1 MLHNINREN
10 SFMNA
15 SISHSS
21 LSQSLP
27 AGIVRLSTSQFHTAA
42 LALQP
47 TVAVFDCDGTLWSG
61 DAGSAFMTWSMERGL
76 LSRETSDFLDARHRA
91 YRRGEVSELVICG
104 EMVQIYHGLRLE
116 EMRSAAAEFFK
127 RHVEPNI
134 FPEMLSLVTELQKRG
149 TEIWAVSSTNDWVIE
164 EGMKRFNIPADHILA
179 ACVHVR
185 DGVIT
190 EDLRDIPTD
199 EGKVTALAR
208 NGVTA
213 PDLVFG
219 NSVHDAAMLSIARR
233 PYAVNPSDALVAECL
248 RREWPVYFPSSVE
261 PPQ

>member
-1 MLHNINREN
+1 
-10 SFMNA
+10 MNA

-21 LSQSLP
+21 LSQPLP
-27 AGIVRLSTSQFHTAA
+27 EGINRLSTPQFSAA
-42 LALQP
+42 VLAVQP
-47 TVAVFDCDGTLWSG
+47 EVAVFDCDGTLWSG
-61 DAGSAFMTWSMERGL
+61 DAGSAFMRWSMDRGL
-76 LSRETSDFLDARHRA
+76 LSREASDFLDARHRS

-104 EMVQIYHGLRLE
+104 EMVQIYHGLRQD

-164 EGMKRFNIPADHILA
+164 EGMKRFSIAPDHVLA

-185 DGVIT
+185 DGVVS
-190 EDLRDIPTD
+190 EDLRDVPTD

-208 NGVTA
+208 VGVTT

-233 PYAVNPSDALVAECL
+233 PFAVNPSDALVEECL
-248 RREWPVYFPSSVE
+248 RRQWPVYFPSSVE
-261 PPQ
+261 PPR